1 MKWGYD
7 QETADCICSL
17 NRYCA
22 EYRGYF
28 AKTNFVKEA
37 TSSGTPSFITPRQQ
51 IMKEFFDESL
61 AHAWPS
67 FRDEEVVWANVRCLS
82 TGEAV
87 SVNGTHLGHNL
98 HDRKGSRHCINL
110 VSVAG
115 QPG

>member
-67 FRDEEVVWANVRCLS
+67 FRDEEVVSMGLILVTIFM
-82 TGEAV
+82 TGKDHVIV
-87 SVNGTHLGHNL
+87 S
-98 HDRKGSRHCINL
+98 I
-110 VSVAG
+110 
-115 QPG
+115 